1 MDYNQEHF
9 VKTGVLHEIGETR
22 TFKNDFQVK
31 EFVLKYADQKWGD
44 QFYTF
49 KLKGK
54 HHDLNLLD
62 GIQRGEAL
70 KVTGIVEGARKD
82 YNGRYYNDIKAI
94 SIVREGQM
102 FETTTQV
109 EEDPKDDLPF

>member
-9 VKTGVLHEIGETR
+9 VKTGVLHEVGEKKEWNSGFR
-22 TFKNDFQVK
+22 IK
-31 EFVLKYADQKWGD
+31 EFVIKYFGEKSDE
-44 QFYTF
+44 FMTF
-49 KLKGK
+49 KMKGYN
-54 HHDLNLLD
+54 DEAINLLD
-62 GIQRGEAL
+62 KIQRGETI
-70 KVTGIVEGARKD
+70 KVTGIVEGAIKE